1 MITAFEAAYAGQQ
14 PPNDLTQKTLVAE
27 SDQPTQPLELTA
39 RKRDVQ
45 CYLAQGLSNQELADT
60 LAISLYTVRSH
71 AHNILG
77 KLNLANR
84 TQATLYTRDVGLD
97 TDHWQIL
104 MKDAID
110 FPLDQLCLLRETFH
124 FI

>member
-39 RKRDVQ
+39 HKRDVLR
-45 CYLAQGLSNQELADT
+45 YLAQGLSNQELADT

-71 AHNILG
+71 AHNIFG
-77 KLNLANR
+77 KLQLTHRA
-84 TQATLYTRDVGLD
+84 QAALYARDTGHRSSV
-97 TDHWQIL
+97 IL
-104 MKDAID
+104 MKDAFH
-110 FPLDQLCLLRETFH
+110 FPPEQLCLLRETLH